1 VTNDDTD
8 EGTRTAYN
16 FAFEA
21 LDLHLCSYCL
31 KQHMKKDESD
41 RDDLARLRDAKAAE
55 KAASKDSWEGS
66 AKPGEEKE
74 DSQQNQALRVLYFGD
89 MATQQVGSLFGN
101 VGGGSGS
108 GGGGSANG
116 SANGD
121 GMCARIREED
131 VAAAGAFVGPP
142 ADRPYAVL
150 VPCHP
155 KDHATLYHTLRS
167 LRSHGGPG
175 VRTMY
180 VVSATDPRDALRAS
194 DVAAKVGDGGDD
206 SRGGVDGG
214 DGGGGGGGGASL
226 RVADCWVEKWVHWVP
241 ETSLCFPFSIGDF
254 DGCVPSPGW
263 AYQQMLKFYGA
274 LAIASARG
282 SGGAQDECV
291 TGGGYIPVLLCD
303 ADVVW
308 LKQVRFFKGG
318 EDGGK
323 DGGKDGGEDGG
334 GAGEGH
340 GKGQGRGK
348 GGEDAGEDEGVAAG
362 VAGEE
367 KGGRTV
373 GTGTFGVEATSA
385 SQSPTLLNVY
395 TTAGCPLIRSRAD
408 LARYNT
414 FPGAMVP
421 GLAKRC
427 PDETAVTHHMMIDL
441 PILRAL
447 VSEVEAHHGHP
458 LWQVFRDIALASKG
472 HASEYELYFAFALTR
487 FPAAAQ
493 ARPLCFAVNHD
504 WRAADASFADYV
516 VSHSHLQKG
525 DPSLSSREGLIN
537 VPEGRESTLLAA
549 LGGNPEE
556 QRRRLAASIMG
567 GMGGFL

>member
-1 VTNDDTD
+1 
-8 EGTRTAYN
+8 
-16 FAFEA
+16 
-21 LDLHLCSYCL
+21 
-31 KQHMKKDESD
+31 
-41 RDDLARLRDAKAAE
+41 
-55 KAASKDSWEGS
+55 
-66 AKPGEEKE
+66 
-74 DSQQNQALRVLYFGD
+74 
-89 MATQQVGSLFGN
+89 
-101 VGGGSGS
+101 
-108 GGGGSANG
+108 
-116 SANGD
+116 
-121 GMCARIREED
+121 
-131 VAAAGAFVGPP
+131 
-142 ADRPYAVL
+142 
-150 VPCHP
+150 
-155 KDHATLYHTLRS
+155 
-167 LRSHGGPG
+167 
-175 VRTMY
+175 MY

-194 DVAAKVGDGGDD
+194 DAAAKVGDGGGD
-206 SRGGVDGG
+206 DGG
-214 DGGGGGGGGASL
+214 DGGGGGDVTPL
-226 RVADCWVEKWVHWVP
+226 RVADNWVEKWVQWVP
-241 ETSLCFPFSIGDF
+241 ETSPCFPFSIGDF
-254 DGCVPSPGW
+254 EGCVPSPGW

-282 SGGAQDECV
+282 SGGAQDECGV
-291 TGGGYIPVLLCD
+291 GGEVGGGGCIPVLLCD

-318 EDGGK
+318 ED
-323 DGGKDGGEDGG
+323 
-334 GAGEGH
+334 
-340 GKGQGRGK
+340 
-348 GGEDAGEDEGVAAG
+348 AGEDKGVAAG
-362 VAGEE
+362 MAGEGKRE
-367 KGGRTV
+367 RTT
-373 GTGTFGVEATSA
+373 GTGTFDTEATST

-395 TTAGCPLIRSRAD
+395 TTAGCPMIRSRAD

-421 GLAKRC
+421 GLAKRR
-427 PDETAVTHHMMIDL
+427 PDETAVTHHMMTDL

-516 VSHSHLQKG
+516 VSHSHLQKD

-537 VPEGRESTLLAA
+537 VPEGRESGLLAA

-556 QRRRLAASIMG
+556 QRRRLTASIMG